1 MVMAGASYICEVER
15 RRKVR
20 IVEGW
25 KIKCPGLLLR
35 QKCTHVH
42 THAKTH
48 TRTPHNIRIAKGF
61 LKMAKTKELNWTV
74 FCLILSLLLKISNPP
89 FAYF

>member
-20 IVEGW
+20 IVEGL

-42 THAKTH
+42 THAQTH
-48 TRTPHNIRIAKGF
+48 TRTPHNI
-61 LKMAKTKELNWTV
+61 
-74 FCLILSLLLKISNPP
+74 
-89 FAYF
+89 